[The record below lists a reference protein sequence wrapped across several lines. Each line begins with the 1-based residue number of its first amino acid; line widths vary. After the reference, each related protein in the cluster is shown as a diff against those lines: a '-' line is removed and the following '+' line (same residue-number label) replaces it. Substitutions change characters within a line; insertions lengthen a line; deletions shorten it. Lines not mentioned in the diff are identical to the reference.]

1 MSCFLERAM
10 ILLFSL
16 VLLLSQSPPQDP
28 AREFDKLMTQAVQL
42 YQAGDV
48 LGAIDAYQAAL
59 RIDPKQP
66 SARSNLGAAYV
77 KLGKYDEAIVQY
89 QQALAIDGGNPS
101 IRLNLALAYYKA
113 ARLPEAADAFQA
125 VLAAD
130 PANKPAILLLGDALL
145 QSGRFQQVIDTL
157 TPHQA
162 EFSNDLGFAYVLGT
176 ALLRTGER
184 VRAQTYLDRIF
195 KAGDSAEAHLLMATA
210 QIESREYTEAIIE
223 IKKAIELNP
232 SLPTVHT
239 VYARALMGSGDQESA
254 VRELRRA
261 VAASPNDFEAN
272 LELGALLRRDEK
284 HEESAAYLR
293 RAVQLRPQ
301 DVTARFGL
309 AGAMLSL
316 GDVDGSRQLLEKVIV
331 DSPDY
336 TAAHVMLA
344 TCYYRLKRTDD
355 GDREKAIAE
364 RLREKEQERQPGKR

>member
-1 MSCFLERAM
+1 M
-10 ILLFSL
+10 ILLYSL
-16 VLLLSQSPPQDP
+16 VVLLSQSPAQDP
-28 AREFDKLMTQAVQL
+28 ARELDNLMTRAVELQR
-42 YQAGDV
+42 AGDV

-66 SARSNLGAAYV
+66 RARSNLGAAYA
-77 KLGKYDEAIVQY
+77 KLGKYDEAIDQY
-89 QQALAIDGGNPS
+89 RQALAIDAANPAT
-101 IRLNLALAYYKA
+101 RLNLALAYYKS
-113 ARLPEAADAFQA
+113 ARLPEAVDAFQG

-145 QSGRFQQVIDTL
+145 QSGQFEQVIATL
-157 TPHQA
+157 TPHQQ

-184 VRAQTYLDRIF
+184 VRAQVYLDRIF
-195 KAGDSAEAHLLMATA
+195 SAGESAEAHLLMATA
-210 QIESREYTEAIIE
+210 QIESREYTEAIAE
-223 IKKAIELNP
+223 IKKAIELNA

-239 VYARALMGSGDQESA
+239 VYARALMGSGDQEAA

-261 VAASPNDFEAN
+261 VAVAPNDFEAN

-284 HEESAAYLR
+284 HEESAVYFR

-309 AGAMLSL
+309 AGALLSL
-316 GDVDGSRQLLEKVIV
+316 GNIDGSRELLEKVIA

-344 TCYYRLKRTDD
+344 TCYYRLKRTED
-355 GDREKAIAE
+355 GDREKAVAE
-364 RLREKEQERQPGKR
+364 GLREKEQARQPKPGGPGK

>member
-1 MSCFLERAM
+1 MSCFLEGAM
-10 ILLFSL
+10 ILAYSL
-16 VLLLSQSPPQDP
+16 VLVLSQSPPQDH
-28 AREFDKLMTQAVQL
+28 AREFDKLMTQAVEL
-42 YQAGDV
+42 HEAGDV

-59 RIDPKQP
+59 LIDGKQP
-66 SARSNLGAAYV
+66 GARSNLGAAYV
-77 KLGKYDEAIVQY
+77 KLGKYEEAIEQY
-89 QQALAIDGGNPS
+89 RQALAIDGANPS

-113 ARLPEAADAFQA
+113 ARLPEAIGAFQA

-130 PANKPAILLLGDALL
+130 ATNKPAILLLGDALL
-145 QSGRFQQVIDTL
+145 QSGQFQQVIETL
-157 TPHQA
+157 TPHQT
-162 EFSNDLGFAYVLGT
+162 EFSSDLGFAYVLGT

-195 KAGDSAEAHLLMATA
+195 SAGDSAEAHLLMGTA
-210 QIESREYTEAIIE
+210 HIESREYVEAIAE

-239 VYARALMGSGDQESA
+239 VYARALMGSGDQEA
-254 VRELRRA
+254 AMRELRRA

-284 HEESAAYLR
+284 HDESAVYLR
-293 RAVQLRPQ
+293 RAVQLRPL

-316 GDVDGSRQLLEKVIV
+316 GDVDGSRQLLEKVV
-331 DSPDY
+331 ADSPDY

-364 RLREKEQERQPGKR
+364 RLREKEQERQGKR

>member
-1 MSCFLERAM
+1 M
-10 ILLFSL
+10 ILLYSL
-16 VLLLSQSPPQDP
+16 VLLLSQSSPQDP
-28 AREFDKLMTQAVQL
+28 AREFDKLMAQAVQL
-42 YQAGDV
+42 HQAGDV

-66 SARSNLGAAYV
+66 SARSNLGAAYA
-77 KLGKYDEAIVQY
+77 KLGKYDDAIDQY
-89 QQALAIDGGNPS
+89 QQALASDGANPS
-101 IRLNLALAYYKA
+101 IRLNLGLAYYKA
-113 ARLPEAADAFQA
+113 ARLPEAVDAFQA

-130 PANKPAILLLGDALL
+130 PANKPATLLLGDALL
-145 QSGRFQQVIDTL
+145 QSGRFQQVIDAL

-195 KAGDSAEAHLLMATA
+195 SAGESAEAHLLMATA
-210 QIESREYTEAIIE
+210 QIESREYTEAIAE

-239 VYARALMGSGDQESA
+239 VYARALMGSGDQDAA

-261 VAASPNDFEAN
+261 VAASPNDFEGN

-284 HEESAAYLR
+284 HEESAVYLR

-316 GDVDGSRQLLEKVIV
+316 GDVDGARQLLEKVIA
-331 DSPDY
+331 DSSEY

-364 RLREKEQERQPGKR
+364 RLREKEQARQPGKR

>member
-66 SARSNLGAAYV
+66 GARSNLGAAYV